1 MSRYDLSNDSRP
13 CCAEMAERKRDREES
28 EVATAVQ
35 ELEVAV
41 TRDTD
46 IKLKALQ
53 TLSAQLDRKD
63 EA

>member
-1 MSRYDLSNDSRP
+1 
-13 CCAEMAERKRDREES
+13 MAERKRDRDET

-35 ELEVAV
+35 ELEAAV

-53 TLSAQLDRKD
+53 TLSSLLDSKD